1 MRSILV
7 IFILI
12 IPLQSYAS
20 FRLAKNNEITLIK
33 KTIED
38 ANQRGIVDIK
48 IQEEQIFDIT
58 ENNKNIG
65 TIIPGKGFYKN
76 YYPVCFISWSTDKK
90 TISNIVLSM
99 GNGDFEFS
107 QCEGLDALGKI
118 ESAGKTF
125 IGFVYSVGLPD
136 DRTEQNYFLLEL
148 DQDKRAITD
157 KSKLVE
163 ALQNTNEI
171 KSISAIRKHLKKLME
186 KKE

>member
-1 MRSILV
+1 MKKILL
-7 IFILI
+7 LI
-12 IPLQSYAS
+12 ILTVSLQSYAS
-20 FRLAKNNEITLIK
+20 INLVKSSEDLLIK

-38 ANQRGIVDIK
+38 ANQRGIIDIK
-48 IQEEQIFDIT
+48 IQEEQIFDIN

-99 GNGDFEFS
+99 GSGDFEFS
-107 QCEGLDALGKI
+107 QCETLDALGKI
-118 ESAGKTF
+118 ESAGKVF

-136 DRTEQNYFLLEL
+136 DRTEQNYFLLTL
-148 DQDKRAITD
+148 DQDRRAIVD

-163 ALQNTNEI
+163 PLQNTNER
-171 KSISAIRKHLKKLME
+171 KSISAIRRHLKKVME
-186 KKE
+186 DKE